1 MYNKNIMVAYDRAID
16 IEKNKD
22 SIDKYAYL
30 IESQN
35 ARKAMVD
42 SIEAVKLKTAPT
54 ITIEN
59 GSLLRIENSFMVA
72 KINFFN
78 NTREV
83 YSKIDNKVLA
93 NLGIFTGIGIS
104 WIKYNALLPSVQNQ
118 GNELIVFNK
127 EKKVTINVK
136 KDEIII
142 ENSNDVSIY
151 NLMFQVDLV
160 TKKVINRSKGMFVFL
175 RNLEKRPGISVAVT
189 TNYNRTKKGS
199 IKNEKI

>member
-118 GNELIVFNK
+118 GNELIVCNK